1 MSKPPM
7 NLNLP
12 APTVLR
18 DPLPDMEVAKNRAKG
33 LTSISDLCAQSGVRL
48 RLEDPDAHAYRILIS
63 DHLPTSKGWTV
74 DNRKILII
82 SQADLPQD
90 YPALRA
96 LEVLAYA
103 FFDYDAR
110 ECLCFQ
116 DYFDRAD
123 CLPSA
128 R

>member
-12 APTVLR
+12 CPIVLR
-18 DPLPDMEVAKNRAKG
+18 NPLPHLKSVKNRVWG

-48 RLEDPDAHAYRILIS
+48 RVEDPDAYSYRVLIT
-63 DHLPTSKGWTV
+63 DCLPTSKGWTE
-74 DNRKILII
+74 DNRKILVI

-96 LEVLAYA
+96 LELLAYA

-116 DYFDRAD
+116 DYFDRTD
-123 CLPSA
+123 CLPSTG
-128 R
+128 